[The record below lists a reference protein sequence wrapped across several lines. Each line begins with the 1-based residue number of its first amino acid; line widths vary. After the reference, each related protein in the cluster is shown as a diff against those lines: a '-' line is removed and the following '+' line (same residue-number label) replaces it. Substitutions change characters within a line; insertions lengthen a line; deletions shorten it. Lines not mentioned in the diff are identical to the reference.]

1 MHAFILILEKNH
13 MIRKLSV
20 LLALGLLLGS
30 IAIGQEQPAP
40 KKRRGR
46 RPKSAAEAPAAET
59 RAAEFPAGPRL
70 DTVQMR
76 ALKPRAIGPAIM
88 GGRVSGIAYDPKETA
103 TFYIA
108 LGTGGLMKTTDNGAT
123 FDAVF
128 EHEPVAAMGAV
139 AVAPSDPKVV
149 WVGTGEANDRNS
161 ESWGDGVYRSTDG
174 GETWVHSGLEKSR
187 TIARIV
193 VHPTDPNTA
202 WAAVMG
208 DMWTFGGER
217 GLYKTADA
225 GKSWTRLLAAPAPF
239 DDRTGCGDV
248 AVDPS
253 DPNTIY
259 AVLYARRRTPWSFAS
274 GPIVTDGKDVGGIFK
289 STDGGATWKKLEK
302 GLPERTNRI
311 GLALYAKNPKIVYA
325 VVGSDE
331 GGTPDIRDVE
341 SKLGGV
347 FRSDDG
353 GESWTRESGLDPRP
367 FYFSQIRVDPSNDQR
382 VYVLGFALH
391 VSDDGGKTWRED
403 LGQKLHP
410 DLHAMAIDPRNP
422 KRILL
427 GTDGGAYQTFDAG
440 QVWAH
445 LNRMAAGEFYRINAD
460 MSTPYRICGGLQ
472 DNENWV
478 GPSRTYST
486 DGILN
491 YDWQSLGGGD
501 GFYCVFD
508 SENPSVLYTESQEAY
523 VHRIDL
529 SNGQV
534 KMLRPEPAEGQPAFR
549 FDWDAPLV
557 PSRHEKDV
565 MYLGGNRV
573 FKLTHH
579 GEQWQAISPDL
590 SGQELQKTQ
599 ASGSGAENYAVVYS
613 LIESPVKAGL
623 LWAATDDG
631 KVWVTQDEGAQWTD
645 LTANLP
651 AETRG
656 QWMSRI
662 EPGWQDAGVAYLAV
676 DAHRTGNFAPL
687 AYRTADGGKTW
698 ETISS
703 DLPGD
708 APVKVVR
715 EDPKNPNVLYAGTEF
730 GLFVSFTRGGHWV
743 KFGGLPTVAV
753 DDILVH
759 PREHDLVLATHG
771 RSLYVVD
778 DVSALEEMTAG
789 IEGEEV
795 YVFPPRAAL
804 GRHLLPSFK
813 DWNGKAVYRGENPPE
828 GALLT
833 FYVKELNGE
842 QAKLK
847 ITNGEGQTVVK
858 TKLTPM
864 PGLNRFA
871 WDLKPSKEVLN
882 EYGGQGAKFV
892 RPGDYTVSVT
902 YGKTTATQK
911 VHVDIASGVE
921 TR

>member
-1 MHAFILILEKNH
+1 
-13 MIRKLSV
+13 MIRKFS
-20 LLALGLLLGS
+20 LLVAFGLLLGS
-30 IAIGQEQPAP
+30 VATAQEQPAA

-46 RPKSAAEAPAAET
+46 PPKSTATSPAAET
-59 RAAEFPAGPRL
+59 KTPEFPAGPQL
-70 DTVQMR
+70 DTAQMR

-88 GGRVSGIAYDPKETA
+88 GGRVSDIAYDPKETA

-128 EHEPVAAMGAV
+128 EHEPAAAIGAV
-139 AVAPSDPKVV
+139 VVAPSDSKVV
-149 WVGTGEANDRNS
+149 WVGTGESNDRNS
-161 ESWGDGVYRSTDG
+161 ESWGDGVYRTADG
-174 GETWVHSGLEKSR
+174 GETWTHVGLEKSR
-187 TIARIV
+187 MIARIV

-217 GLYKTADA
+217 GLYKSTDG
-225 GKSWTRLLAAPAPF
+225 GKSWARQLAAPAPY

-248 AVDPS
+248 ALDPS
-253 DPNTIY
+253 DPNTLY
-259 AVLYARRRTPWSFAS
+259 ATLYARQRTPWSFAS
-274 GPIVTDGKDVGGIFK
+274 GPNVTDGKNIGGIFK

-302 GLPERTNRI
+302 GLPERTGRV
-311 GLALYAKNPKIVYA
+311 GLSLHAKNPKIVYA

-331 GGTPDIRDVE
+331 GGTANISDVE
-341 SKLGGV
+341 SKRGGV

-353 GESWTRESGLDPRP
+353 GETWTRQSGLDPRP
-367 FYFSQIRVDPSNDQR
+367 FYFSQIRVDPANDQR

-427 GTDGGAYQTFDAG
+427 GTDGGAYQSYNAG

-460 MSTPYRICGGLQ
+460 LSMPYRICGGLQ

-486 DGILN
+486 NGILN

-501 GFYCVFD
+501 GFYCAFD
-508 SENPSVLYTESQEAY
+508 SEKPSVLYTESQEGY
-523 VHRIDL
+523 LHRIDL
-529 SNGQV
+529 ANGQV
-534 KMLRPEPAEGQPAFR
+534 KRLRPEPAEGQPAFR
-549 FDWDAPLV
+549 FDWDAPLIH
-557 PSRHEKDV
+557 SRHAKDV
-565 MYLGGNRV
+565 LYLAGNRV
-573 FKLTHH
+573 FKLTLH
-579 GEQWQAISPDL
+579 GEQWQTISPDL
-590 SGQELQKTQ
+590 SAQDLQKTQ
-599 ASGSGAENYAVVYS
+599 AAGSGAENYAVVYS

-631 KVWVTQDEGAQWTD
+631 KVWVTEDEGGHWTD

-651 AETRG
+651 PETRG

-662 EPGWQDAGVAYLAV
+662 EAGWQDSGVAYLAV
-676 DAHRTGNFAPL
+676 DAHRTGNSAPL

-698 ETISS
+698 EKISS

-708 APVKVVR
+708 GPVKVVR
-715 EDPKNPNVLYAGTEF
+715 EDPKNPNLLYAGTEF
-730 GLFVSFTRGGHWV
+730 GLFVSFNRGGHWV
-743 KFGGLPTVAV
+743 KFGGLPTVAF

-759 PREHDLVLATHG
+759 PREHDLLLATHG
-771 RSLYVVD
+771 RSLFVVD
-778 DVSALEEMTAG
+778 DIGPLEELTPEVAG
-789 IEGEEV
+789 KEV
-795 YVFPPRAAL
+795 YLFPPRPAL
-804 GRHLLPSFK
+804 GRYLLPSYEE
-813 DWNGKAVYRGENPPE
+813 WNGKAVYRGENPPE
-828 GALLT
+828 GALLS
-833 FYVKELNGE
+833 FSVKELNGE
-842 QAKLK
+842 QAKVK
-847 ITNGEGQTVVK
+847 ITNSEGQTVGK
-858 TKLTPM
+858 MKLTPV
-864 PGLNRFA
+864 PGLNRFN

-882 EYGGQGAKFV
+882 DYGGLGPKFV
-892 RPGDYTVSVT
+892 TPGEYTVSVS
-902 YGKTTATQK
+902 YGKTTSSQTLR
-911 VHVDIASGVE
+911 VDIASGVE

>member
-1 MHAFILILEKNH
+1 
-13 MIRKLSV
+13 MIRKLS
-20 LLALGLLLGS
+20 LLAAFGVLLGS
-30 IAIGQEQPAP
+30 FAIAQEQPAA

-46 RPKSAAEAPAAET
+46 PPKSAAAEAARET
-59 RAAEFPAGPRL
+59 KAAEFPAGPRL
-70 DTVQMR
+70 DTVEMR

-88 GGRVSGIAYDPKETA
+88 GGRVSDIAYDPKDTA

-128 EHEPVAAMGAV
+128 EKERVAAMGAV
-139 AVAPSDPKVV
+139 AVAPSDSKVI
-149 WVGTGEANDRNS
+149 WAGTGEANDRNS
-161 ESWGDGVYRSTDG
+161 ESWGDGVYRSTNG
-174 GETWVHSGLEKSR
+174 GETWTHAGLEKSR
-187 TIARIV
+187 MIARIV

-202 WAAVMG
+202 WVAAMG

-217 GLYKTADA
+217 GLYKTTDG
-225 GKSWTRLLAAPAPF
+225 GKSWTRLLAAPAPY

-248 AVDPS
+248 VVDPS

-259 AVLYARRRTPWSFAS
+259 AALYARQRTPWSFAN
-274 GPIVTDGKDVGGIFK
+274 GPTVTDGKNIGGIFK

-302 GLPERTNRI
+302 GLPERTSRI
-311 GLALYAKNPKIVYA
+311 GLSLYAKNPKIVYA

-331 GGTPDIRDVE
+331 GGTANIGDVE

-353 GESWTRESGLDPRP
+353 GESWTRQSGLDPRP

-422 KRILL
+422 SRILL
-427 GTDGGAYQTFDAG
+427 GTDGGAYQSYNAG

-460 MSTPYRICGGLQ
+460 LSTPYRICGGLQ

-478 GPSRTYST
+478 GPSRTYSAN
-486 DGILN
+486 GILN

-508 SENPSVLYTESQEAY
+508 SENPSVLYTESQEGY

-529 SNGQV
+529 ANGQV
-534 KMLRPEPAEGQPAFR
+534 KMLRPEPAEGQPGFR

-557 PSRHEKDV
+557 PSRHTKDV
-565 MYLGGNRV
+565 IYLGGNRV
-573 FKLTHH
+573 FKLTHR
-579 GEQWQAISPDL
+579 GEHWQAISPDL

-599 ASGSGAENYAVVYS
+599 AAGSGAENYAVVYS
-613 LIESPVKAGL
+613 LVESPVKAGL

-631 KVWVTQDEGAQWTD
+631 KVWVTPDEGAQWTD

-662 EPGWQDAGVAYLAV
+662 EAGWQDAGVAYLAV
-676 DAHRTGNFAPL
+676 DAHRSGNFAPL

-698 ETISS
+698 EKISS

-708 APVKVVR
+708 GPVKVVR

-730 GLFVSFTRGGHWV
+730 GLFVSLNRGGHWA

-759 PREHDLVLATHG
+759 PWEHDLLLATHG

-778 DVSALEEMTAG
+778 DASALEEMTTTIG
-789 IEGEEV
+789 DDEV
-795 YVFPPRAAL
+795 YLFPPRPAL
-804 GRHLLPSFK
+804 GRYLLPGFEEW
-813 DWNGKAVYRGENPPE
+813 DGKAEFRGENPPE

-842 QAKLK
+842 QAKVK
-847 ITNGEGQTVVK
+847 ITNAEGQTVVK
-858 TKLTPM
+858 TKLTPA
-864 PGLNRFA
+864 PGLNRFN

-882 EYGGQGAKFV
+882 AYGGQGAKFV
-892 RPGDYTVSVT
+892 RPGEYTVSVA
-902 YGKTTATQK
+902 YGKTTSSQTL
-911 VHVDIASGVE
+911 HVDIAPGVE